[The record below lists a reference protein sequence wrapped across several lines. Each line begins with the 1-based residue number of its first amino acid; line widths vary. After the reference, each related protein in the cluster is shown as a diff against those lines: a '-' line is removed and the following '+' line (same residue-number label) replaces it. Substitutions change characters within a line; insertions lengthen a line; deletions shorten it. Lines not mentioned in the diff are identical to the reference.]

1 MSFEKLEKIGIV
13 PVVTI
18 NDAGKALPLAKALA
32 AGGIPCAEIT
42 LRTEAGLESL
52 RRIRAE
58 LPEVLAGA
66 GTVLTVEQV
75 DKAAAAGA
83 SFIVSP
89 GFSQAVVER
98 CLEKNVPVVPGCAN
112 PPEMQKALELGLKAV
127 KFFPAEQ
134 AGGLDYIK
142 AVSGPFTSLKFM
154 PTGGISAANIGAYTR
169 FAKIIACG
177 GSWMAAESFIK
188 ADNFAAITGLCK
200 EAVAAM
206 LGFSFTHLGINVE
219 NEVEA
224 KKASAGFGA
233 LFGFLQRETSGS
245 IFASEE
251 IEVMKAIGN
260 GSKGHIAIA
269 VNSVVKAK
277 YHLESQGVSFN
288 EKSVRIDEKGIL
300 KLVYLRDEIAGFA
313 VHLVQRT

>member
-1 MSFEKLEKIGIV
+1 MNFEHLEKIGIV

-32 AGGIPCAEIT
+32 AGGLPCAEIT

-58 LPEVLAGA
+58 MPEMPAGA

-83 SFIVSP
+83 SFIISP
-89 GFSQAVVER
+89 GFSRAVVER
-98 CLEKNVPVVPGCAN
+98 CLEKNVPVIPGCAN
-112 PPEMQKALELGLKAV
+112 PSEMQRALDLGLKAV

-134 AGGLDYIK
+134 AGGLEYIK
-142 AVSGPFTSLKFM
+142 AVSGPFTGLKFV
-154 PTGGISAANIGAYTR
+154 PTGGIGAANIGAYTLL
-169 FAKIIACG
+169 AKVIAGG
-177 GSWMAAESFIK
+177 GSWMAAEALIE

-206 LGFSFTHLGINVE
+206 LGFSFAHLGINVE
-219 NEVEA
+219 NEVGA

-233 LFGFLQRETSGS
+233 LFGFLQRETPAS
-245 IFASEE
+245 IFAGEG
-251 IEVMKAIGN
+251 IEVMKAIGD
-260 GSKGHIAIA
+260 GTKGHIAIA

-277 YHLESQGVSFN
+277 YHLESQGVRFN
-288 EKSVRIDEKGIL
+288 EESAQADEKGNL
-300 KLVYLRDEIAGFA
+300 RLVYLRDEIAGFA
-313 VHLVQRT
+313 VHLLQRK